1 MSSQGSIRQRSRAP
15 STELQKA
22 RGSWKGSTKESGCRS
37 VIVAYDSFWKKMP
50 QEENKDKKDEK
61 TCDENV
67 AKARQEGRKQALEEM
82 EGMIQNEE
90 KK

>member
-1 MSSQGSIRQRSRAP
+1 MWGKVDDLTNNVRTLRRQAFMAEKDYALDPRN
-15 STELQKA
+15 EK
-22 RGSWKGSTKESGCRS
+22 
-37 VIVAYDSFWKKMP
+37 KKMP